1 MSEAMSVKAA
11 NRYWLLCRLM
21 CCLMFS
27 VPAWSQSDSISV
39 WMEDLTWVELKA
51 RVDAGATSVILP
63 AGGVEQ
69 NGPLIALGKHNW
81 VVAYAAQEIATT
93 LGNTL
98 VAPVL
103 KVVPQGDLA
112 KPAGN
117 LLFPGTLAL
126 REDTFERVLSDT
138 VLSLAYAGFQNIYL
152 LGDHGLSQPVQESV
166 AKRMGEFL
174 KAVNVRVWHVS
185 AFYQPEME
193 ATYLENQGVPKE
205 LQGDHAGV
213 ADTAQIMAVRP
224 EAVRAKLAASV
235 MKLSATEMGM
245 SGSPEKATVKMGVE
259 LLRLRLDAAL
269 SQIRGLQ

>member
-1 MSEAMSVKAA
+1 MFLTIKLMKH
-11 NRYWLLCRLM
+11 LLWV
-21 CCLMFS
+21 CLLLGC
-27 VPAWSQSDSISV
+27 VPAWCRNEAPASV

-63 AGGVEQ
+63 TGGVEQ

-98 VAPVL
+98 VAPVV
-103 KVVPQGDLA
+103 KMVPQGDLA

-152 LGDHGLSQPVQESV
+152 LGDHGLSQPVQARV
-166 AKRMGEFL
+166 ANRMGGLL
-174 KAVNVRVWHVS
+174 KAANVRVWHVS
-185 AFYQPEME
+185 AFYQPDLET
-193 ATYLENQGVPKE
+193 TYLESQGIGKDQ
-205 LQGDHAGV
+205 QGEHAGV

-224 EAVRAKLAASV
+224 EAVRAASV
-235 MKLSATEMGM
+235 TKLSATEMGM
-245 SGSPEKATVKMGVE
+245 SGMPEKATAKMGAE

-269 SQIRGLQ
+269 GQIRSMR